1 MPLRPAHCY
10 TRLSGPAYTRR
21 EYIGTGLQPKVVK
34 FRMGNPHGDFD
45 VELKLVAKEAAQIR
59 HNALEAARVMASK
72 FLNTRL
78 SEQNYYLVIYPYPH
92 HVLRENKMMAFAGA
106 DRLQDGMRLAFGDP
120 IGLAARV
127 GPGTVIMSVKTWSD
141 KVEVAK
147 EALKRAASKLPVPC
161 KIVVE
166 QVRREQGQQSG

>member
-10 TRLSGPAYTRR
+10 TSLKGPAYTRR
-21 EYIGTGLQPKVVK
+21 EYIGSGLTPKIVK

-45 VELKLVAKEAAQIR
+45 VEVKLVAKEAGQIR

-72 FLNTRL
+72 LL
-78 SEQNYYLVIYPYPH
+78 SSTLTEQGYYLIIHVYPH

-127 GPGTVIMSVKTWSD
+127 HSGAVIMSVKVKGE
-141 KVEVAK
+141 KVELAK
-147 EALKRAASKLPVPC
+147 QALKRGASKLPIPC

-166 QVRREQGQQSG
+166 SIQKEKQTA